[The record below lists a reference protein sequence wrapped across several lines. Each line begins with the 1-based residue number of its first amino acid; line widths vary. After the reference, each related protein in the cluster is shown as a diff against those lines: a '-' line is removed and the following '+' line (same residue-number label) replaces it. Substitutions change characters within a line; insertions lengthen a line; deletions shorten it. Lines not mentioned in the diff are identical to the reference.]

1 MIRIAR
7 AEDGADLAAIYAPIV
22 RETVISF
29 EIEPPTPEEMA
40 ARVAATL
47 PTYPWLVWE
56 EGGRAVGY
64 VYAGRHA
71 VRAAYR
77 WSAEVPAYVAPAFHR
92 RGIGKTLYQALFGM
106 LRRQGFHAV
115 FGGVTLP
122 NAASVALH
130 EVVGMTPVGV
140 YRETG
145 FKFGAWRDVGWWGM
159 TLDSAAEPGGEPIPF
174 SELADP
180 LKGAA

>member
-22 RETVISF
+22 RDTAISF
-29 EIEPPTPEEMA
+29 EIEPPTAEEMA
-40 ARVAATL
+40 ARVVATL

-71 VRAAYR
+71 ARAAYR
-77 WSAEVPAYVAPAFHR
+77 WSAEVTAYIAPEFHR
-92 RGIGKTLYQALFGM
+92 RGIGRTLYGALFDI

-115 FGGVTLP
+115 YAGVTLP
-122 NAASVALH
+122 NTPSVALH
-130 EVVGMTPVGV
+130 EAVGMKPVGV
-140 YRETG
+140 YREAG

-159 TLDSAAEPGGEPIPF
+159 TLDSAAAPSGEPIPF
-174 SELADP
+174 SELADR
-180 LKGAA
+180 L

>member
-1 MIRIAR
+1 MIRVAGP
-7 AEDGADLAAIYAPIV
+7 EDGADLAAIYAPIV
-22 RETVISF
+22 RDTTISF

-40 ARVAATL
+40 ARVTATL

-56 EGGRAVGY
+56 DAGRAVAY

-71 VRAAYR
+71 SRAAYR
-77 WSAEVPAYVAPAFHR
+77 WSVEVTAYVAGEVRR
-92 RGIGKTLYQALFGM
+92 RGLGKTLYAALFDI

-115 FGGVTLP
+115 YAGVTLP
-122 NAASVALH
+122 NPASVALH
-130 EVVGMTPVGV
+130 EAVGMAPVGV
-140 YRETG
+140 YREAG

-159 TLDSAAEPGGEPIPF
+159 TLDDGAEPAGEPIPF

-180 LKGAA
+180 L